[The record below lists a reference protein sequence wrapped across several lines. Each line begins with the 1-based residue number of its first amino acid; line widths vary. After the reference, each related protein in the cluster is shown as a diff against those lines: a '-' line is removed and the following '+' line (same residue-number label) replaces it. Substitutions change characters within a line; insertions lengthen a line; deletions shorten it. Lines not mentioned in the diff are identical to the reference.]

1 MKPTDNVVKFADQH
15 ELAQARESL
24 SRAVIPDVPEQIIA
38 RAFMR
43 LQCADVPREP
53 WHWEVCQILQTPQV
67 PENEH
72 LKQLIRRVIEWD
84 PALPAESGLLDEL
97 AAAVSAGAPRD

>member
-1 MKPTDNVVKFADQH
+1 MSVTENVVKFADQN
-15 ELAQARESL
+15 ELAKARETL
-24 SRAVIPDVPEQIIA
+24 SKAVIPDVPEQIIA

-67 PENEH
+67 SESER
-72 LKQLIRRVIEWD
+72 LKALIRRVIEWD
-84 PALPAESGLLDEL
+84 PAFPVESGLLDEL
-97 AAAVSAGAPRD
+97 AAATS